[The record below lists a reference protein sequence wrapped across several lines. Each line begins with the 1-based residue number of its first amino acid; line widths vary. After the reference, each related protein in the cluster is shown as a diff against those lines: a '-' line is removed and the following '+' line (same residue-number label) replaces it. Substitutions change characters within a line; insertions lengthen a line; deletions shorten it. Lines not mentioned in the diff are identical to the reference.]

1 MESKNL
7 NLLLSG
13 WPIKRVSTVDLG
25 NSSTRGV
32 DRPAP
37 PLSTAISYSQID
49 GFIKTINHPTHIWYF
64 TLAKGFSIEAISA
77 TWWKDCFEECLKK
90 HSKVQLAYNLEYHAD
105 AVTLHA
111 HGIVYDTDYKDLQKM
126 KKDLRAAFKIHP
138 TNRVAIKWYQNN
150 NKDHTSTDKIKYHL
164 ASIDYNNCKKYNLI
178 DEFHVFNKRS
188 DAEAE
193 SCAAT
198 SSTSSRADGVS
209 V

>member
-13 WPIKRVSTVDLG
+13 WPIKKVSTVDLG
-25 NSSTRGV
+25 NSITV
-32 DRPAP
+32 DRTAP
-37 PLSTAISYSQID
+37 PLSTSISYAQID
-49 GFIKTINHPTHIWYF
+49 GFIKTIEYPVHIWYF
-64 TLAKGFSIEAISA
+64 TLAKGFSPEACCA
-77 TWWKDCFEECLKK
+77 KWWRENFEVCLKK
-90 HSKVQLAYNLEYHAD
+90 HPKVQLAYNLEYHAD

-111 HGIVYDTDYKDLQKM
+111 HGIVYDTEYKDLQKM

-138 TNRVAIKWYQNN
+138 TNRVAIKWYVNM
-150 NKDHTSTDKIKYHL
+150 NKNHTSTDKIKYHL

-178 DEFHVFNKRS
+178 DEFYVLNKRS

-198 SSTSSRADGVS
+198 SSTSSRTDVVS